1 MWAAAKPE
9 RAQSFFLPL
18 NVRFYGQETAYLS
31 LAFDGPVA
39 CVNMEDFLGL
49 STGKNEHAQV
59 TALVAL
65 PLRLP
70 ASCCMIWKSF
80 VPRAAAE

>member
-1 MWAAAKPE
+1 MWLAAKPE
-9 RAQSFFLPL
+9 RAQGFFLPL

-49 STGKNEHAQV
+49 STGMNEHAQV
-59 TALVAL
+59 AAPVAL
-65 PLRLP
+65 PLRPP
-70 ASCCMIWKSF
+70 ASC
-80 VPRAAAE
+80 

>member
-1 MWAAAKPE
+1 MWLAARPE
-9 RAQSFFLPL
+9 RAQGFFLPL

-59 TALVAL
+59 TALVCT
-65 PLRLP
+65 
-70 ASCCMIWKSF
+70 ASEAICKLLHDWEELCGPCRS
-80 VPRAAAE
+80 